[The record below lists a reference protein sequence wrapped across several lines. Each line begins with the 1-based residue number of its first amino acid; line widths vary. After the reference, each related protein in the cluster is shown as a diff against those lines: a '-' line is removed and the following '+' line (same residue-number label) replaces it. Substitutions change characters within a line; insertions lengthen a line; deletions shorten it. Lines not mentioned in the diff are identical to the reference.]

1 MSKQVGLSN
10 IEGEFKSGR
19 TAAIKVDKGWGY
31 ELHIVNDPAYCMKK
45 LVFTKKD
52 AQFSMHFHK
61 DKKET
66 WYVEKGKFRVDFIFT
81 ETAERGWAEL
91 SEGDAWT
98 NETLFPHRLTCLSEN
113 AEITEVSTYDTKE
126 DNYRVEPGDSQ
137 KEEAG
142 KKDIVDTIP
151 KNFVSQNRENKH

>member
-66 WYVEKGKFRVDFIFT
+66 WYVEQGEFDVEFILT
-81 ETAERGWAEL
+81 ETAERRKVTLGK
-91 SEGDAWT
+91 GDVWT
-98 NETLFPHRLTCLSEN
+98 NETLFPHKLICRTEF

-142 KKDIVDTIP
+142 KKAIVDTIP

>member
-1 MSKQVGLSN
+1 MSEQVGLSN
-10 IEGEFKSGR
+10 IAGEFKSGK
-19 TAAIKVDKGWGY
+19 TAAIKVAKGWGH

-45 LVFTKKD
+45 LIFNKKN

-91 SEGDAWT
+91 SEGAVWT
-98 NETLFPHRLTCLSEN
+98 NDTLFPHRLTCLTEE
-113 AEITEVSTYDTKE
+113 AVITEVSTYDTKE

-137 KEEAG
+137 KE
-142 KKDIVDTIP
+142 K
-151 KNFVSQNRENKH
+151 

>member
-1 MSKQVGLSN
+1 MSKKIGLSN
-10 IEGEFKSGR
+10 IEGEIKSGR
-19 TAAIKVDKGWGY
+19 SSAIKVDKGWGY
-31 ELHIVNDPAYCMKK
+31 ELHIANDPAYCMKK

-81 ETAERGWAEL
+81 DTAERGWAEL
-91 SEGDAWT
+91 EEGDVWT
-98 NETLFPHRLTCLSEN
+98 NETLFPHRLTCLSED
-113 AEITEVSTYDTKE
+113 AAITEVSTYDTKE

-137 KEEAG
+137 NVQIEE
-142 KKDIVDTIP
+142 
-151 KNFVSQNRENKH
+151 S